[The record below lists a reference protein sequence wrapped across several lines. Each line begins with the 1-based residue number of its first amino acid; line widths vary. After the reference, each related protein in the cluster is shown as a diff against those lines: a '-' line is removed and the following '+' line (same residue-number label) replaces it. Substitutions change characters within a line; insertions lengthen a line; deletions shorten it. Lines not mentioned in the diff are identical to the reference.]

1 MAEEQLGQEKTEEPT
16 PRKEEKAREDGQVA
30 RSRELNGM
38 AMLVTGSVG
47 LVVFGDS
54 YATTFAEIM
63 RRSAGM
69 AAASDDQMF
78 AALEYAAN
86 EALWVTVPLLALVML
101 AGIVSSVGMGGLVLS
116 AKAIAFKGNRMSP
129 LAGFKRMFSLRALV
143 ELGKAIAK
151 VAVVVGVAMAVLN
164 SMAPDMLALA
174 FAPLEQAVFDSLS
187 MVAWSLVGLSVSLIV
202 IAMVDV
208 PFQLAEFKK
217 QLRMTR
223 QEVKD
228 EMKDSEGRPEV
239 KSRIRRLQQE
249 FARRRMF
256 ADIPDADVVITNP
269 EHYSVALKY
278 DAQAMAAPVVLA
290 KGADLIALKIRE
302 IAGAHGVPVLESPAL
317 TRAVYHA
324 TDIGAEVPSALYVA
338 IAQVLAYVYQLR
350 HFRAGGAAAPR
361 PLSEMEIPE
370 MYRRDA

>member
-38 AMLVTGSVG
+38 AMLVTGSLG
-47 LVVFGDS
+47 LVVFGGS
-54 YATTFAEIM
+54 YASTFAEIM
-63 RRSAGM
+63 RRSATM
-69 AAASDDQMF
+69 ASASDDQMF

-86 EALWVTVPLLALVML
+86 EALWVTVPLLGLVML
-101 AGIVSSVGMGGLVLS
+101 AGIASSIGMGGLVLS

-151 VAVVVGVAMAVLN
+151 VTVVVGVAMAVLN
-164 SMAPDMLALA
+164 AMAPDMLALA
-174 FAPLEQAVFDSLS
+174 FAPLEQAVLDSLS
-187 MVAWSLVGLSVSLIV
+187 MVAWSLVGLSVSLVV
-202 IAMVDV
+202 IAVVDV

-256 ADIPDADVVITNP
+256 ADVPNADVVITNP

-278 DAQAMAAPVVLA
+278 DAESMAAPVVLA
-290 KGADLIALKIRE
+290 KGADLIAFKIRE
-302 IAGAHGVPVLESPAL
+302 IAAAHGVPVLESPAL

-324 TDIGAEVPSALYVA
+324 TDVGGEVPAALYVA

-350 HFRAGGAAAPR
+350 RFKAGGAAAPR
-361 PLSEMEIPE
+361 PLADVEIPE
-370 MYRRDA
+370 VYRRDA